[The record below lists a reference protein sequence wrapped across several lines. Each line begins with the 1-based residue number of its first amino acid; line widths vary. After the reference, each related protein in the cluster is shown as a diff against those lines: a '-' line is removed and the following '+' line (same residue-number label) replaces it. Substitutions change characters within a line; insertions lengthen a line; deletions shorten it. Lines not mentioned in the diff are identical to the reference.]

1 MGCSRILIGRHRLRE
16 RFETFHTTADRPHHI
31 TSWLAT
37 PEFARHIAVP
47 PSGSGATL
55 VDQEFA
61 SALRDRYVIER
72 ELGRGG
78 MATVYLAHDLRH
90 DRPVALKVL
99 HPELAHALGPERFI
113 REIKLAA
120 RLDHPHILSVHDS
133 GETAGRLWFTMPYV
147 EGESLRNRLSREP
160 QLPLA
165 DALRITRAVADA
177 LGYAQQQGIIH
188 RDVKPENILLQG
200 ERCVLADFGVAR
212 AVDAAGERL
221 TETGLALG
229 TPAYM
234 SPEQGTADRHLD
246 HRSDVYSLGCVV
258 YEMLAGEPPFT
269 GRTAQALIARRLADP
284 VPDLCTVRDVP
295 RQVER
300 AVRQALARAPADR
313 FADAPAFAR
322 ALEAAAGAPSATVR
336 PAVRRGLL
344 AAVAVLLVALAGA
357 GVWLRG
363 RPAAGAAR
371 DANLLAVAPFE
382 VLQSSLEVWREG
394 MGDVLS
400 RTLDGAG
407 PIRTVSPSVVLR
419 RWSGRADRASAEELG
434 RRTGAELVVYGT
446 VLQRGRDSVT
456 LRAALLDRG
465 RGIGKTDIEVSGEAG
480 RIAELADSL
489 GIGVLRVLSSSRA
502 IGSVGRTSIGSRS
515 VPALKAFLQGEQFYR
530 RGLWDSA
537 ATRYDQAIAADST
550 FALALA
556 RLALVLGWN
565 PPTAGA
571 YRPNEEYM
579 RRATLHNHG
588 LPPRDSLLIVADS
601 FWLAAQEVTEPEAW
615 VRMRFRVLT
624 AVEEAVRRYPEDP
637 MPWLEL
643 GEWRS
648 HEPWPIAGPPAVSL
662 EAFSRAIALDP
673 GFGPA
678 YEHMLARLLS
688 LGRPEEARHYAAT
701 YLALYPT
708 SPHRSNIRLAA
719 LLLDPSATGRAEAK
733 RMLDTASVFVVW
745 DAALNQGLGSWP
757 DTAETAIMV
766 LRRLGERGRGAG
778 GGPPWV
784 LDSVM
789 WPRYLGRALAFRG
802 HLREAFT
809 VDELLLRKPSASP
822 WSWFLDPLV
831 DLGLLGIVPDSLARV
846 TFDRALEANAAWGG
860 FFTPPHLRGL
870 PWWLSRGDTAALARF
885 GVQAARVAW
894 APSDARAALRARL
907 LGETS
912 GAFLDLARGDSVA
925 AIRKLSAIPDTL
937 CLVDN
942 FAANCFHLNLTLARL
957 LAARGD
963 DQRAADLLERWRW
976 SDVGTPSFV
985 LATLELGRIAE
996 RLGDRRKAAECYGFV
1011 LAAWHRPDRELL
1023 PYVAEARE
1031 GLARL
1036 GME

>member
-1 MGCSRILIGRHRLRE
+1 VL
-16 RFETFHTTADRPHHI
+16 
-31 TSWLAT
+31 
-37 PEFARHIAVP
+37 
-47 PSGSGATL
+47 
-55 VDQEFA
+55 
-61 SALRDRYVIER
+61 ER

-78 MATVYLAHDLRH
+78 MATVYLARDVRH

-113 REIKLAA
+113 REIRLAA

-147 EGESLRNRLSREP
+147 EGESLRNRLAREP

-177 LGYAQQQGIIH
+177 LGYAQRQGIIH

-221 TETGLALG
+221 TETGFALG

-234 SPEQGTADRHLD
+234 SPEQGAADRHLD
-246 HRSDVYSLGCVV
+246 PRSDIYSLGCVV

-322 ALEAAAGAPSATVR
+322 ALEAAAGAPSAGAS

-344 AAVAVLLVALAGA
+344 AAAAVLLVALAGA
-357 GVWLRG
+357 GVWLRT
-363 RPAAGAAR
+363 RPAAEDAR
-371 DANLLAVAPFE
+371 DADLLAVAPFE
-382 VLQSSLEVWREG
+382 VLEPSLQVWREG
-394 MGDVLS
+394 MSDVLS

-419 RWSGRADRASAEELG
+419 RWRGRADRTSAEELG
-434 RRTGAELVVYGT
+434 RRTGAGLVLYGA
-446 VLQRGRDSVT
+446 VVRRGRDSVT
-456 LRAALLDRG
+456 LRAAVLDRAG
-465 RGIGKTDIEVSGEAG
+465 GMGKTDIEVSGEAA

-489 GIGVLRVLSSSRA
+489 GIRALRVLSPARA
-502 IGSVGRTSIGSRS
+502 IGSARGTSIGSKS
-515 VPALKAFLQGEQFYR
+515 LPALKAFLQGEQFYR
-530 RGLWDSA
+530 RGQWDSA
-537 ATRYDQAIAADST
+537 LTRYDQAIAADST

-556 RLALVLGWN
+556 QMAMVLGWN
-565 PPTAGA
+565 PPTTGA
-571 YRPNEEYM
+571 YRPPEEYL

-588 LPPRDSLLIVADS
+588 LPPRDSLYIVADS
-601 FWLAAQEVTEPEAW
+601 FNLAAAEVTDAEAF
-615 VRMRFRVLT
+615 VHLKFR
-624 AVEEAVRRYPEDP
+624 AVSAAEEAVRRYPEDP
-637 MPWLEL
+637 VSWYAL
-643 GEWRS
+643 GEWRMN

-662 EAFSRAIALDP
+662 EAFTRAIALDP

-678 YEHMLARLLS
+678 YEHMPALLLS
-688 LGRPEEARHYAAT
+688 LGRPEESRRYAAT
-701 YLALYPT
+701 YLALDSTAQY
-708 SPHRSNIRLAA
+708 RSEIRLAA
-719 LLLDPSATGRAEAK
+719 LLLDSSATARAEAE
-733 RMLDTASVFVVW
+733 RMLDTASVYTIW
-745 DAALNQGLGSWP
+745 GAAINQRLESWP
-757 DTAETAIMV
+757 DTAETAIRV
-766 LRRLGERGRGAG
+766 LRRLGEPGRGVG
-778 GGPPWV
+778 GGVVPWV

-789 WPRYLGRALAFRG
+789 WPQYVAHALAFRG
-802 HLREAFT
+802 HLREAFA
-809 VDELLLRKPSASP
+809 VNERLLRQPSASP
-822 WSWFLDPLV
+822 WSNFTSPFV
-831 DLGLLGIVPDSLARV
+831 DLSLLGIVPDSLARA
-846 TFDRALEANAAWGG
+846 TFGRSLEATAAWGL
-860 FFTPPHLRGL
+860 FYTPRYLRGL
-870 PWWLSRGDTAALARF
+870 PWWLSRGDTAALRRF
-885 GVQAARVAW
+885 GAQAARTAR
-894 APSDARAALRARL
+894 APASPYAALRARL

-912 GAFLDLARGDSVA
+912 VAFLDLARGDTGA

-937 CLVDN
+937 CLADRYT
-942 FAANCFHLNLTLARL
+942 ANCFHLNLTLARL

-963 DQRAADLLERWRW
+963 DQRAAALLERWRW
-976 SDVGTPSFV
+976 SGDGTPSFV

-996 RLGDRRKAAECYGFV
+996 RLGDTRKAAECYGFV
-1011 LAAWHRPDRELL
+1011 LAAWRRADPELL

-1036 GME
+1036 RME

>member
-1 MGCSRILIGRHRLRE
+1 
-16 RFETFHTTADRPHHI
+16 
-31 TSWLAT
+31 
-37 PEFARHIAVP
+37 
-47 PSGSGATL
+47 
-55 VDQEFA
+55 
-61 SALRDRYVIER
+61 
-72 ELGRGG
+72 
-78 MATVYLAHDLRH
+78 MATVYLARDLRH

-113 REIKLAA
+113 REIRLAA

-147 EGESLRNRLSREP
+147 EGESLRSRLAREP

-177 LGYAQQQGIIH
+177 LGYAQRQGIIH

-221 TETGLALG
+221 TETGFALG

-234 SPEQGTADRHLD
+234 SPEQAAADRHLD
-246 HRSDVYSLGCVV
+246 PRSDIYSLGCVV

-322 ALEAAAGAPSATVR
+322 ALEAAAGAPRAAAS

-344 AAVAVLLVALAGA
+344 AAAAVLLVALAGA
-357 GVWLRG
+357 GVWLRA
-363 RPAAGAAR
+363 RPAAE
-371 DANLLAVAPFE
+371 DALDADLLAVAPFE
-382 VLQSSLEVWREG
+382 VLEPSLQVWREG

-419 RWSGRADRASAEELG
+419 RWSGRADRTSAEELG
-434 RRTGAELVVYGT
+434 RRTGAGLVVYGA
-446 VLQRGRDSVT
+446 VVPRGRDSVT
-456 LRAALLDRG
+456 LRAAVLDRAG
-465 RGIGKTDIEVSGEAG
+465 GMGKTDIEVSGEAA

-489 GIGVLRVLSSSRA
+489 GIRALRVLSPARA
-502 IGSVGRTSIGSRS
+502 IGSARGTSIGSKS
-515 VPALKAFLQGEQFYR
+515 LPALKAFLQGEQFYR
-530 RGLWDSA
+530 RGQWDSA
-537 ATRYDQAIAADST
+537 LTRYDQAIAADST

-556 RLALVLGWN
+556 QMGTVLGWN
-565 PPTAGA
+565 PPTTGA
-571 YRPNEEYM
+571 YRPREEYL

-588 LPPRDSLLIVADS
+588 LPPRDSLYIVADS
-601 FWLAAQEVTEPEAW
+601 FNLAAAEVTDAEAF
-615 VRMRFRVLT
+615 VHLKFR
-624 AVEEAVRRYPEDP
+624 AVSAAEEAVRRYPEDP
-637 MPWLEL
+637 VSWYAL
-643 GEWRS
+643 GEWRTG

-662 EAFSRAIALDP
+662 EAFTRAIALDP

-678 YEHMLARLLS
+678 YEHMPALLLS
-688 LGRPEEARHYAAT
+688 LGRPEEARRAAAT
-701 YLALYPT
+701 YLSLDPT
-708 SPHRSNIRLAA
+708 SPHRGETRLAA
-719 LLLDPSATGRAEAK
+719 LLLDTSGIGRAEAES
-733 RMLDTASVFVVW
+733 MLDTASVFTVW
-745 DAALNQGLGSWP
+745 LAVFQQGLHSWP
-757 DTAETAIMV
+757 DTAETAIRL
-766 LRRLGERGRGAG
+766 LRRLGEPGRGAG
-778 GGPPWV
+778 GGLPWV

-789 WPRYLGRALAFRG
+789 WPQYLANALAFRG
-802 HLREAFT
+802 HLREAFA
-809 VDELLLRKPSASP
+809 VDERLLRGLPRLD
-822 WSWFLDPLV
+822 WSGFLDPFLN
-831 DLGLLGIVPDSLARV
+831 LSLLGIVPDSLARA
-846 TFDRALEANAAWGG
+846 TFGRSFEAAAPGG
-860 FFTPPHLRGL
+860 PFTPRHLRGL
-870 PWWLSRGDTAALARF
+870 PWWLARGDTAALARF
-885 GVQAARVAW
+885 GAQAART
-894 APSDARAALRARL
+894 ARAPVDQYVALRARL

-912 GAFLDLARGDSVA
+912 VAFLDLARGDTGT

-937 CLVDN
+937 CLADN
-942 FAANCFHLNLTLARL
+942 YSDNCFHLNLTLARL

-963 DQRAADLLERWRW
+963 DRRAGALLERWRW
-976 SDVGTPSFV
+976 SGDYTPSFV

-996 RLGDRRKAAECYGFV
+996 RLGDTRKAAECYGFV
-1011 LAAWHRPDRELL
+1011 TAAWRRADPELL

-1036 GME
+1036 RVE

>member
-1 MGCSRILIGRHRLRE
+1 VL
-16 RFETFHTTADRPHHI
+16 
-31 TSWLAT
+31 
-37 PEFARHIAVP
+37 
-47 PSGSGATL
+47 
-55 VDQEFA
+55 
-61 SALRDRYVIER
+61 ER

-78 MATVYLAHDLRH
+78 MATVYLARDVRH

-113 REIKLAA
+113 REIRLAA

-147 EGESLRNRLSREP
+147 EGESLRNRLAREP

-177 LGYAQQQGIIH
+177 LGYAQRQGIIH

-221 TETGLALG
+221 TETGFALG

-234 SPEQGTADRHLD
+234 SPEQGAADRHLD
-246 HRSDVYSLGCVV
+246 PRSDIYSLGCVV

-313 FADAPAFAR
+313 FADAPAFAQ
-322 ALEAAAGAPSATVR
+322 ALEAAAGAPGAAVS

-344 AAVAVLLVALAGA
+344 AAAAVLLVSLAGA
-357 GVWLRG
+357 GVWLRA
-363 RPAAGAAR
+363 RPAAEAAR

-382 VLQSSLEVWREG
+382 VLEPSLEVWGEG

-434 RRTGAELVVYGT
+434 RRTGAGLVVYGA
-446 VLQRGRDSVT
+446 VMPRGRDSVT
-456 LRAALLDRG
+456 LRAALVDRSG
-465 RGIGKTDIEVSGEAG
+465 GAGKTDIEVSGEAA
-480 RIAELADSL
+480 RIGELADSL
-489 GIGVLRVLSSSRA
+489 SLGVLRVLSSGRA
-502 IGSVGRTSIGSRS
+502 IGAVRRTPIGAKSL
-515 VPALKAFLQGEQFYR
+515 PALKAFLQGEQFFR

-537 ATRYDQAIAADST
+537 LAWYDQAIAADST
-550 FALALA
+550 FALALTQMGV
-556 RLALVLGWN
+556 VLGWS

-571 YRPNEEYM
+571 YRPGEEYA

-588 LPPRDSLLIVADS
+588 LPPRDSLFIVVDS
-601 FWLAAQEVTEPEAW
+601 FNLAAAEASDPETY
-615 VRMRFRVLT
+615 VRMKFRTLT
-624 AVEEAVRRYPEDP
+624 TVEEAVRRYPEDP
-637 MPWLEL
+637 MAWHVL
-643 GEWRS
+643 GEWRMPGG
-648 HEPWPIAGPPAVSL
+648 HMPWPIASPPAKSL
-662 EAFSRAIALDP
+662 EAFARAIALDP

-678 YEHMLARLLS
+678 YEHMLALLLA
-688 LGRPEEARHYAAT
+688 LGRPDEARRSAAT
-701 YLALYPT
+701 YLALDSTARY
-708 SPHRSNIRLAA
+708 RSEIRLAA
-719 LLLDPSATGRAEAK
+719 LLLDSSATARSEAE
-733 RMLDTASVFVVW
+733 RMLDTASVHTVW
-745 DAALNQGLGSWP
+745 GAAVNQHLVSWP
-757 DTAETAIMV
+757 DTDETAIRL
-766 LRRLGERGRGAG
+766 LRRLGEPGRGAG
-778 GGPPWV
+778 GSAPWV

-789 WPRYLGRALAFRG
+789 WPQYVAGALAFRG
-802 HLREAFT
+802 HLREAYA
-809 VDELLLRKPSASP
+809 VNERLLRQPLASP
-822 WSWFLDPLV
+822 WSDFNTTLV
-831 DLGLLGIVPDSLARV
+831 DLSLLGVVPDSLARA
-846 TFDRALEANAAWGG
+846 TFGRSLEAAADWGSSY
-860 FFTPPHLRGL
+860 TPRHLRGL
-870 PWWLSRGDTAALARF
+870 PWWLSRRDTTALARF
-885 GVQAARVAW
+885 GAQAARR
-894 APSDARAALRARL
+894 ARAPASPAVAMRARL

-912 GAFLDLARGDSVA
+912 VAFLDLARGDTGA

-937 CLVDN
+937 CLADEYT
-942 FAANCFHLNLTLARL
+942 ANCFHLNLTLARL

-963 DQRAADLLERWRW
+963 DRRAGALLERWRW
-976 SDVGTPSFV
+976 SGGSTPSFV

-996 RLGDRRKAAECYGFV
+996 RLGDTRKAAECYGFV
-1011 LAAWHRPDRELL
+1011 MAAWHRPDRELL

-1036 GME
+1036 RVE